1 MAGMFL
7 SQRFMH
13 EARITEGYMNKSVK
27 SGHHVIVK
35 CGCGPHHA
43 MAVFIESG
51 KSYNFDHYENYR
63 YQEWLKEH
71 R

>member
-13 EARITEGYMNKSVK
+13 EARIIEGYMNKRTAG
-27 SGHHVIVK
+27 GHHVMAK

-43 MAVFIESG
+43 MAVFIKDG
-51 KSYNFDHYENYR
+51 DSYNFDYYQNYL
-63 YQEWLKEH
+63 YQKWLKEH
-71 R
+71 Q